1 MRQVVVLLF
10 AEKGKGKQYQ
20 RDREL
25 ESQKQMTQISALT
38 TGRKRTFE
46 YLVRTD
52 GSQVVGGIET
62 DDDPAADGCGNYASE
77 DVEIVTDGEGDI
89 DNLFFVEFCGGPG

>member
-10 AEKGKGKQYQ
+10 AENGKGKQYK

-25 ESQKQMTQISALT
+25 ESQKQMTQISTLT

-46 YLVRTD
+46 HLVWTEGR
-52 GSQVVGGIET
+52 QVVCGIET
-62 DDDPAADGCGNYASE
+62 NNDSAADGGDNYASE